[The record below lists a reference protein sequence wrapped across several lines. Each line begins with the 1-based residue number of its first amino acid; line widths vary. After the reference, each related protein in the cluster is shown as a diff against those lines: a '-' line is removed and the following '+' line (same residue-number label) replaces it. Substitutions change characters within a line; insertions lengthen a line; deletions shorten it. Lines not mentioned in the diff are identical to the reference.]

1 MVHFVGAGPGAVDLI
16 TVRGQKLLSEAD
28 VVIYAGSLVNPELLS
43 FCREDAERYNSAELD
58 LTEIVELIR
67 KAHEAGK
74 TVVRPHTGEPSLYG
88 AVREQMDELDRLG
101 IAYDS
106 CPGVTAA
113 FGAAAQLNMEFTLPG
128 VSQTLILTR
137 MEGRTPVPSYE
148 SMESL
153 AAHQCSMAIYLSA
166 GMLPELARKLIIGG
180 RSGDTPVAIIYKA
193 TWPEE
198 KRVHTTISR
207 MAEEAQRAGIQ
218 RTAVV
223 LVGDAVIGSGYQ
235 HSKLYDPSFSTGYR
249 DARSSEESGE

>member
-16 TVRGQKLLSEAD
+16 TVRGQRLLSEAD

-43 FCREDAERYNSAELD
+43 LCREDTERYNSAEMD
-58 LTEIVELIR
+58 LPEILETMKQATEEGKEIVRL
-67 KAHEAGK
+67 
-74 TVVRPHTGEPSLYG
+74 HTGEPSLYG
-88 AVREQMDELDRLG
+88 AVREQMDGLDRLG
-101 IAYDS
+101 IPYDS

-128 VSQTLILTR
+128 VSQSLILTR
-137 MEGRTPVPSYE
+137 LEGRTLVPAYE

-166 GMLPELARKLIIGG
+166 GMLPELARKLMIGG
-180 RSGDTPVAIIYKA
+180 RSGDTPVAVIYKA

-207 MAEEAQRAGIQ
+207 MAEEAAKAGID

-235 HSKLYDPSFSTGYR
+235 NSRLYDPAFETGFR
-249 DARSSEESGE
+249 TARETGQE

>member
-43 FCREDAERYNSAELD
+43 LCRSDAELHNSAELD
-58 LTEIVELIR
+58 LEEILELMK
-67 KAHEAGK
+67 KASAEGK
-74 TVVRPHTGEPSLYG
+74 TVVRLHTGEPSLYG
-88 AVREQMDELDRLG
+88 AVREQMDALDRLG

-128 VSQTLILTR
+128 VSQSLILTR
-137 MEGRTPVPSYE
+137 MEGRTSVPEYE
-148 SMESL
+148 SIESF

-166 GMLPELARKLIIGG
+166 GMLSELARRLIVGG

-207 MAEEAQRAGIQ
+207 MAEEAAKAGID
-218 RTAVV
+218 RTAIV
-223 LVGDAVIGSGYQ
+223 LVGDAVIGSGYE
-235 HSKLYDPSFSTGYR
+235 HSKLYDPTFSTEYR
-249 DARSSEESGE
+249 DAKK

>member
-16 TVRGQKLLSEAD
+16 TVRGQRLLSEAD

-43 FCREDAERYNSAELD
+43 LCREDTERYNSAEMD
-58 LTEIVELIR
+58 LPEILEIMKQAMEEGKEIVRL
-67 KAHEAGK
+67 
-74 TVVRPHTGEPSLYG
+74 HTGEPSLYG
-88 AVREQMDELDRLG
+88 AVREQMDGLDRLG
-101 IAYDS
+101 IPYDS

-128 VSQTLILTR
+128 VSQSLILTR
-137 MEGRTPVPSYE
+137 LEGRTLVPAYE

-166 GMLPELARKLIIGG
+166 GMLPELARKLMIGG
-180 RSGDTPVAIIYKA
+180 RSGDTPVAVIYKA

-207 MAEEAQRAGIQ
+207 MAEEAAKAGID

-235 HSKLYDPSFSTGYR
+235 NSRLYDPAFETGFR
-249 DARSSEESGE
+249 TARETGQE

>member
-28 VVIYAGSLVNPELLS
+28 VVIYAGSLVNPELLTL
-43 FCREDAERYNSAELD
+43 CRPEAELHNSAQLD
-58 LTEIVELIR
+58 LEEILEVMK
-67 KAHEAGK
+67 KASSEGK
-74 TVVRPHTGEPSLYG
+74 TVVRLHTGEPSLYG

-101 IAYDS
+101 IPYDS

-128 VSQTLILTR
+128 VSQSLILTR
-137 MEGRTPVPSYE
+137 MEGRTSVPAYE
-148 SMESL
+148 SIESF

-166 GMLPELARKLIIGG
+166 GMLSELARRLMVGG

-207 MAEEAQRAGIQ
+207 MAEEAAKAGID
-218 RTAVV
+218 RTAIV
-223 LVGDAVIGSGYQ
+223 LVGDAVIGSGYE
-235 HSKLYDPSFSTGYR
+235 HSKLYDPTFSTEYR
-249 DARSSEESGE
+249 DAKA

>member
-28 VVIYAGSLVNPELLS
+28 VVIYAGSLVNPELLTY
-43 FCREDAERYNSAELD
+43 CKQDVQLHNSAEMD
-58 LTEIVELIR
+58 LPEILGVM
-67 KAHEAGK
+67 KQATAQGK
-74 TVVRPHTGEPSLYG
+74 TVVRLHTGEPSLYG
-88 AVREQMDELDRLG
+88 AVREQMDGLDHLG
-101 IAYDS
+101 IPYDS

-128 VSQTLILTR
+128 VSQSLILTR
-137 MEGRTPVPSYE
+137 LEGRTSVPAYE

-180 RSGDTPVAIIYKA
+180 RSGDTPVAVIYKA
-193 TWPEE
+193 TWPDE

-207 MAEEAQRAGIQ
+207 MAEEAAKAGID

-223 LVGDAVIGSGYQ
+223 LVGDAVIGSGYEN
-235 HSKLYDPSFSTGYR
+235 SKLYDPSFETGYR
-249 DARSSEESGE
+249 KARIE